1 MTRGDLAL
9 AEDVVQDAL
18 VEALAA
24 WPERGVPRNP
34 GAWLMTAARHRA
46 LDRLRRDAG
55 LRERHGALAGELAR
69 DTALAA
75 GGDPTAA
82 EALAAAD
89 AGAVRDD
96 LLRLLATTCHPAL
109 SPDARVAL
117 TLRLLGGLTTAEI
130 ARAFLVGEPTVAQR
144 ISRAKATLAAHPY
157 AEASVADLEAR
168 VGGVLEVLYL
178 IYNEGH
184 VATGGDAL
192 TRPDLCREALRLTRL
207 VAQLVPH
214 EPEALGLLA
223 LLELQTAR
231 LPARTGPDGALVAL
245 LDQDR
250 TRWDGDAI
258 VRGLGAL
265 DRAREAGEG
274 ALGPYGLQAAIAA
287 CHARAAAPEATDWV
301 AIAAL
306 YGVLAEVQ
314 PTPVVE
320 LNRAAA
326 IGMADG
332 PRAGL
337 AHLDEVA
344 GRLEAY
350 HPFHAVRAGLL
361 ELDGRAVE
369 AAAAYRRA
377 AELTGNGAERAELL
391 RRAARTG

>member
-1 MTRGDLAL
+1 
-9 AEDVVQDAL
+9 VQDAL

-24 WPERGVPRNP
+24 WPERGVPEKP
-34 GAWLMTAARHRA
+34 GAWLMTAARHRG

-55 LRERHGALAGELAR
+55 LRERHAALAGELAR
-69 DTALAA
+69 DTAIAA

-89 AGAVRDD
+89 EGAVRDD

-130 ARAFLVGEPTVAQR
+130 ARAFLVPEPTVAQR
-144 ISRAKATLAAHPY
+144 ISRAKAVLAEHGY
-157 AEASVADLEAR
+157 AEASVADLETR
-168 VGGVLEVLYL
+168 MGGVLEVVYL
-178 IYNEGH
+178 VFNEGH

-192 TRPDLCREALRLTRL
+192 VREDLCREALRLARL
-207 VAQLVPH
+207 AAELVPGDA
-214 EPEALGLLA
+214 EALGLVA
-223 LLELQTAR
+223 LLELQIAR
-231 LPARTGPDGALVAL
+231 LPARTGPDGELVAL

-250 TRWDGDAI
+250 SRWDHDAAG
-258 VRGLGAL
+258 RGLAAL
-265 DRAREAGEG
+265 DRARAAGGG

-287 CHARAAAPEATDWV
+287 CHARAATAEATDWA

-306 YGVLAEVQ
+306 YGVLADVA
-314 PTPVVE
+314 PSPVVE

-332 PRAGL
+332 AVAGL
-337 AHLDEVA
+337 ARLDAVA
-344 GRLEAY
+344 DRLDGY
-350 HPFHAVRAGLL
+350 HPYHAVRAGLL
-361 ELDGRAVE
+361 ERDGRGEE

-377 AELTGNGAERAELL
+377 AALTGNGAERAELA
-391 RRAARTG
+391 RRAARLG

>member
-1 MTRGDLAL
+1 
-9 AEDVVQDAL
+9 
-18 VEALAA
+18 
-24 WPERGVPRNP
+24 VPGKP

-46 LDRLRRDAG
+46 LDRLRRDAA
-55 LRERHGALAGELAR
+55 LRERHAALAAELAR
-69 DTALAA
+69 DTELEA

-130 ARAFLVGEPTVAQR
+130 ARAFLVPESTVAQR
-144 ISRAKATLAAHPY
+144 ISRAKAVLAGHPY

-168 VGGVLEVLYL
+168 IGGVLEVIYL
-178 IYNEGH
+178 VFNEGH

-192 TRPDLCREALRLTRL
+192 VREDLCREALRLARL
-207 VAQLVPH
+207 VTELVPADG
-214 EPEALGLLA
+214 EALGLLA
-223 LLELQTAR
+223 LLELQIAR
-231 LPARTGPDGALVAL
+231 LPARTGPHGELVAL

-250 TRWDGDAI
+250 ALWDHDA
-258 VRGLGAL
+258 VDRGLAAL
-265 DRAREAGEG
+265 DRAREAGGG

-287 CHARAAAPEATDWV
+287 CHARAATAGDTDWA

-306 YGVLAEVQ
+306 YGVLAEVA
-314 PTPVVE
+314 PSPVVE

-326 IGMADG
+326 VGMADG
-332 PRAGL
+332 AAAGL
-337 AHLDEVA
+337 ARLDAVA
-344 GRLEAY
+344 ERLDAY
-350 HPFHAVRAGLL
+350 HPYHAVRGGLL
-361 ELDGRAVE
+361 ERDGRETE

-377 AELTGNGAERAELL
+377 AKLTGNGAERAELL
-391 RRAARTG
+391 RRVERLG